1 MTRRASRNYSI
12 CQGTCA
18 RQDFRTR
25 AFVTV
30 GQYCADLAVNSWSI
44 DFLDCIRS
52 LERRALEEYFAT
64 KQASS
69 SVQILLTSE
78 VANAVLTI
86 AVDQDNLQLCQST
99 LESQQATYNL
109 IQQRFEVGFAPKFD
123 LRQVQ
128 TRVVS
133 ARLTPLDSR
142 R

>member
-1 MTRRASRNYSI
+1 
-12 CQGTCA
+12 
-18 RQDFRTR
+18 
-25 AFVTV
+25 VTV
-30 GQYCADLAVNSWSI
+30 GQNFADLAVSSWSI

-52 LERRALEEYFAT
+52 LERRALGEYFAT

-109 IQQRFEVGFAPKFD
+109 IQRRFEVGFAPKFD
-123 LRQVQ
+123 LRQV
-128 TRVVS
+128 
-133 ARLTPLDSR
+133 
-142 R
+142 